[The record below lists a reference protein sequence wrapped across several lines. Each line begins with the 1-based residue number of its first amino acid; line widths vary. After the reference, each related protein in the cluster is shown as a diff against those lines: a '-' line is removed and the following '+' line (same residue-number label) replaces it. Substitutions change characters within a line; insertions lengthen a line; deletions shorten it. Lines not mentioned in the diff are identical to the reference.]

1 MNAIARPRTCSRVLL
16 AAPARIL
23 DLGCGPGNST
33 AILAARFPGAALL
46 GIDASREMLE
56 RARREGPPN

>member
-1 MNAIARPRTCSRVLL
+1 MLL